1 VKLYTDSGPLSRPRF
16 EFLFR
21 VIFILCVLSRG
32 SGLQLR
38 AVAADEISPNA
49 LNEIRALLDEKASW
63 SPAQAKMDSQ
73 LIHAAKRQRGQP
85 FAAGAPNLRFDVTL
99 QPDGRVLVDINAE
112 VTPELLALLVH
123 GGGTVIRSVPEFNS
137 IRALVSP
144 AQLET
149 IAASPAVKSIRRAAR
164 FHTNT
169 GSVDSQGDTTHL
181 AAAARAAFGVNGT
194 GIKVGVLSDSV
205 DFLTNSQATGD
216 LGPVTVLPGQSGVPA
231 TGEGTAML
239 EIIHDLAPGAQLF
252 FATADGG
259 EAGFAQNIIA
269 LRANGCDII
278 VDDVGY
284 FDESPFQD
292 GIIAQAVNTVTTGG
306 ALYFS
311 SAGNSGNLDSGT
323 SGTWEGDFVDG
334 GAAASPISEAGRLH
348 SFGSYNYN
356 VVTAAGLSIDLFW
369 ADPLGASTNDYD
381 LFLLNAAGTSV
392 VASSMTRQ
400 TGSSDPYESIG
411 SFSPGERIVIVKF
424 SGSPRFLHLDTQ
436 RGGLGI
442 PTPGATLGHSS
453 ATNAFSVA
461 AIDIAKAYP
470 NPFTGGPTNPVETFS
485 SDGPRHVFF
494 NADGTPITPGNFSS
508 TGGAVRQKPDLT
520 AADGVATSVTGFA
533 SFFGTSAAAPHAAS
547 IAALLKSYNP
557 LLSPAQMRAVL
568 TGTTLDNMAAG
579 VDRDSGFGIVMANTA
594 LAAAPPDALF
604 LLPGAG
610 FAATGPA
617 GGPFNPASLNFT
629 LTNNGSNTFTWSL
642 VNTSAWLSI
651 SPVSSSLTS
660 GAPAITVSASLNVAA
675 TNLAAGTYTATVW
688 FTNQAGNLGQSRLF
702 TLSVTQPPAAS
713 TYASAVLA
721 LNPIAYWR
729 LSETNQPPPAGV
741 ATNSG
746 SLGQVANGFDFSGVQ
761 TFQSGIVGASYRFF
775 NPSLLVGFLGSHVD
789 IPYNAALNPA
799 GPFTIELWVKPAQL
813 TPDLFCPAASLDT
826 SQNGGNSRMG
836 WLFYQSS
843 GATWQF
849 RIGNLAGYTATLTGG
864 TVQSNAWHHLAGVY
878 DGTNVSL
885 YVNGARVAGPT
896 AGNFV
901 PNGSAA
907 FRLGATTIP
916 NRTFDG
922 WVDEVAFYTNAL
934 GSNVIAAHYAAVTT
948 NNAGYGAQVLASS
961 PVGYWHL
968 DEPAITNSGTLPV
981 ALNIGSLA
989 PNANGTYQPGTL
1001 PGAAGVPNAGFGA
1014 GNIACLFNGAGF
1026 IDVPPTFLDLFGPV
1040 TLLAWIKP
1048 APANGS
1054 LQSIISRGGAS
1065 YRLFMDGAGHP
1076 RFANGAQPGG
1086 DVTSTNRI
1094 DDGQWHQLAGVYDG
1108 TNSEYLYVDGLLAAS
1123 ATNATALVSGN
1134 ANDLWIG
1141 GDPDSGAFQLFN
1153 GVIDEPAIF
1162 TNVLSA
1168 AQVQQL
1174 FVSAGSAPASSPVFT
1189 NIAANAAGNPTL
1201 TLTWTTTVGRSY
1213 QLQYKTDLTQTNW
1226 TTLTNL
1232 TATLSTATAADGPNT
1247 DPQRFYRVVLLP

>member
-1 VKLYTDSGPLSRPRF
+1 MTLSTDSLRFGFRPSFLLFLVLILQCAQRLS
-16 EFLFR
+16 
-21 VIFILCVLSRG
+21 
-32 SGLQLR
+32 
-38 AVAADEISPNA
+38 AAPPTDISPNA
-49 LNEIRALLDEKASW
+49 LVEIGALLGEKASW
-63 SPAQAKMDSQ
+63 TPAQSKLDSQ
-73 LIHAAKRQRGQP
+73 LIHAAKRHRGQA
-85 FAAGAPNLRFDVTL
+85 FAPGAPNLRLDVAL
-99 QPDGRVLVDINAE
+99 QPDGRVLVDIHAE
-112 VTPELLALLVH
+112 VTPALLNLIVR
-123 GGGTVIRSVPEFNS
+123 GGGTVVHSAPEFKS

-144 AQLET
+144 GQLET
-149 IAASPAVKSIRRAAR
+149 IAASADVASIRRAAR

-181 AAAARAAFGVNGT
+181 AAAARAMFGVDGT

-205 DFLTNSQATGD
+205 DYLTNSQATGD

-269 LRANGCDII
+269 LRTNGCDII

-292 GIIAQAVNTVTTGG
+292 GIIAQAVNSVTTGG

-311 SAGNSGNLDSGT
+311 AAGNSGNLDSGT
-323 SGTWEGDFVDG
+323 SGTWEGDFADG
-334 GAAASPISEAGRLH
+334 GAAASPISESGRLH
-348 SFGSYNYN
+348 SFGNYNYN
-356 VVTAAGLSIDLFW
+356 VVTSAGLSIDLFW

-400 TGSSDPYESIG
+400 TGASDPYESIG

-436 RGGLGI
+436 RGGLGT

-470 NPFTGGPTNPVETFS
+470 NPFTGGPTNSVETFS

-494 NADGTPITPGNFSS
+494 NADGTPISPGNFST

-557 LLSPAQMRAVL
+557 LLSSAQMRAVL
-568 TGTTLDNMAAG
+568 TGTALDNMAAG

-594 LAAAPPDALF
+594 LATAPPDALF

-617 GGPFNPASLNFT
+617 GGPFNPSTLNFT

-642 VNTSAWLSI
+642 VNTCAWLN
-651 SPVSSSLTS
+651 VSQVGGSLTS
-660 GAPAITVSASLNVAA
+660 GAPAVTVTASLNVAA

-688 FTNQAGNLGQSRLF
+688 FTNLVGNRGQSRQF
-702 TLSVTQPPAAS
+702 TLSVTQPPVPSA
-713 TYASAVLA
+713 YASAVLA

-746 SLGQVANGFDFSGVQ
+746 SLGNVANGFDFSGVQ
-761 TFQSGIVGASYRFF
+761 TFQSGIVDTSYRFS
-775 NPSLLVGFLGSHVD
+775 NPSLLVGLYGSHVD
-789 IPYNAALNPA
+789 IPYNAVLNPG
-799 GPFTIELWVKPAQL
+799 GPFTVELWVKPAQL
-813 TPDLFCPAASLDT
+813 TPDLFCPAASMDA

-836 WLFYQSS
+836 WLFYQAS

-849 RIGNLAGYTATLTGG
+849 RIGNLSGYTATLSGG

-878 DGTNVSL
+878 DGTNASL
-885 YVNGARVAGPT
+885 YVNGVRVAGPT
-896 AGNFV
+896 PGGFV

-922 WVDEVAFYTNAL
+922 WVDEVVFYTNAL
-934 GSNVIAAHYAAVTT
+934 GSSVLAAHYGAATT
-948 NNAGYGAQVLASS
+948 NNAGYAAQILASG

-968 DEPAITNSGTLPV
+968 DEPAITNNGALPV
-981 ALNIGSLA
+981 AVNIGSLA
-989 PNANGTYQPGTL
+989 PNANGVYEPGTL
-1001 PGAAGVPNAGFGA
+1001 PGVAGVPNAGFGA
-1014 GNIACLFNGAGF
+1014 GNIACLFNGAGV

-1040 TLLAWIKP
+1040 TLLAWVKP

-1054 LQSIISRGGAS
+1054 LQSIISHGGAS
-1065 YRLFMDGAGHP
+1065 YRLFMDATGHP
-1076 RFANGAQPGG
+1076 RFANGSQPGG
-1086 DVTSTNRI
+1086 DVTGTNRV
-1094 DDGQWHQLAGVYDG
+1094 DDGAWHQLVGVYDG
-1108 TNSEYLYVDGLLAAS
+1108 TNSEYLYVDGQPTAS
-1123 ATNATALVSGN
+1123 ATNATALVTGN

-1162 TNVLSA
+1162 NNALSA

-1174 FVSAGSAPASSPVFT
+1174 FVSAGTAPASPPVFISIT
-1189 NIAANAAGNPTL
+1189 AGNSSTNTPTL
-1201 TLTWTTTVGRSY
+1201 TLIWSATAGRNY
-1213 QLQYKTDLTQTNW
+1213 QLQYKTDLSQTNW

-1232 TATLSTATAADGPNT
+1232 TATLSTVTASDGPDT